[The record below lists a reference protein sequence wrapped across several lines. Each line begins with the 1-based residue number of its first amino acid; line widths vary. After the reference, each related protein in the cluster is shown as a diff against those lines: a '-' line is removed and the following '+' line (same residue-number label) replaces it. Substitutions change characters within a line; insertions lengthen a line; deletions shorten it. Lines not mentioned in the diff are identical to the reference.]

1 MKLYQFLICVIM
13 IALLCYCGF
22 CTKGNNIFTPQHVL
36 PGNKF
41 INATGNYVAT
51 RFLLPEKAVRVI
63 HDKNS
68 FADYLS
74 RLPLKKNGAPVYLYN
89 GHLKANQDA
98 HIAVV
103 DMETGN
109 KNLQQ
114 CADAVMRLRAEY
126 LFSTKQME
134 KISFNFTSGFVCNY
148 SKWQQG
154 YRVIVNGNNCSWQL
168 QNKVDSS
175 YSSFLQYMELVFNY
189 AGTLSLTKQ
198 LKLKSIRQINSG
210 DVFIKGGS
218 PGHAV
223 IVVDVAQDKKTG
235 NRYFLLA
242 QSYMPA
248 QQIQVLKNPQNNN
261 LSPWYSVADLVNEV
275 ETPEW
280 TFTINDLKT
289 FD

>member
-1 MKLYQFLICVIM
+1 M
-13 IALLCYCGF
+13 IALLCNCGL
-22 CTKGNNIFTPQHVL
+22 CNKTNNIFASHHVF
-36 PGNKF
+36 PGNKY
-41 INATGNYVAT
+41 INATGNNVAT
-51 RFLLPEKAVRVI
+51 RFLLPEDAVSVNY
-63 HDKNS
+63 DKNS

-74 RLPLKKNGAPVYLYN
+74 RLPLKKNGAAVYLYN
-89 GHLKANQDA
+89 GSLKANQDA

-126 LFSTKQME
+126 LFSTNQFE

-154 YRVIVNGNNCSWQL
+154 YRVIVNGNNCSWQF
-168 QNKVDSS
+168 QNKVDNS
-175 YSSFLQYMELVFNY
+175 YSCFLQYMELVFNY
-189 AGTLSLTKQ
+189 AGTLSLSKQ
-198 LKLKSIRQINSG
+198 LHHKSIKEINAG
-210 DVFIKGGS
+210 DVFIKGGN
-218 PGHAV
+218 PGHAIIV
-223 IVVDVAQDKKTG
+223 IKIAKEKRSG

-248 QQIQVLKNPQNNN
+248 QQIHVLKNPKNNT

>member
-1 MKLYQFLICVIM
+1 MILI
-13 IALLCYCGF
+13 AWLCYCGF
-22 CTKGNNIFTPQHVL
+22 CSKSNNIFTSQNVL

-41 INATGNYVAT
+41 INAAGNNVET
-51 RFLLPEKAVRVI
+51 RFLLPAKAARVS
-63 HDKNS
+63 HDKNT

-74 RLPLKKNGAPVYLYN
+74 RLPLKKNGAPVFLYN
-89 GHLKANQDA
+89 GNLKANQDA

-103 DMETGN
+103 DMEIGN

-114 CADAVMRLRAEY
+114 CADAVIRLRAEY
-126 LFSTKQME
+126 LLSTKQIE
-134 KISFNFTSGFVCNY
+134 KISFNFTNGFVCNY

-154 YRVIVNGNNCSWQL
+154 YRVLVKGNHCLWQL

-175 YSSFLQYMELVFNY
+175 YSCFLQYMELVFSY
-189 AGTLSLTKQ
+189 AGTLSLSKEM
-198 LKLKSIRQINSG
+198 KPKSIKKINAG

-223 IVVDVAQDKKTG
+223 IVVDVAQDKKSG

-248 QQIQVLKNPQNNN
+248 QEIQVLKNPKNNN
-261 LSPWYSVADLVNEV
+261 LSPWYSVVELINDV